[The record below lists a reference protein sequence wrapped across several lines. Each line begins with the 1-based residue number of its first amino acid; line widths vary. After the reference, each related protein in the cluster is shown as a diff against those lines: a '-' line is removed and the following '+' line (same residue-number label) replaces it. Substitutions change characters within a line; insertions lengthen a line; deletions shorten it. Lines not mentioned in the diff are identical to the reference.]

1 MKNAM
6 KINILG
12 IPFNSDGTTPE
23 EENPAKALRDIGLI
37 TLLESKG
44 HVVTDYCDIAIPK
57 SEGYRDRQTNVLNLS
72 AVQETSRRIA
82 AKLSESLDPNEFS
95 IVLGGDCAI
104 LIGIFGAF
112 QARDINVGLIFFDG
126 HADFHSK
133 ETSPTGEAADYE
145 LAFLTGRG
153 PKEIT
158 ALFEKCPLISDQNI
172 IAYGLRE
179 LDLIDE
185 STIQV
190 YTKEQM
196 IQVGIT
202 QSVKEGVDRLATF
215 KQPLWLH
222 FDVDVIDSSLVPV
235 LIPTSDGL
243 TFEQT
248 QEFLIQVLKS
258 GYFLGMSV
266 ACYHP
271 NLDKT
276 GEAGRQISTVISNAV
291 QTIHFR
297 SSKGNS
303 PLC

>member
-1 MKNAM
+1 MR
-6 KINILG
+6 INLLG
-12 IPFNSDGTTPE
+12 VPFNSDGTAPE
-23 EENPAKALRDIGLI
+23 EENPAKALRDIGLT
-37 TLLESKG
+37 TLLKSKG
-44 HVVTDYCDIAIPK
+44 HLVTDYGDIAIPK
-57 SEGYRDRQTNVLNLS
+57 PEGYRDQQTRILNLG
-72 AVQETSRRIA
+72 ALQETSRRLA
-82 AKLSESLDPNEFS
+82 TKLNETLDPNEFS

-112 QARDINVGLIFFDG
+112 AARDISVGLIFFDG

-133 ETSPTGEAADYE
+133 ETSPTGEAADFE

-153 PKEIT
+153 AEEIT

-179 LDLIDE
+179 PDLIAE
-185 STIQV
+185 SNIQA

-196 IQVGIT
+196 VQVGIT
-202 QSVKEGVDRLATF
+202 QSAKEGVSRLLTS
-215 KQPLWLH
+215 KLPLWLH
-222 FDVDVIDSSLVPV
+222 FDVDVIDPSLVPV

-248 QEFLIQVLKS
+248 QDFLIQILSS

-271 NLDKT
+271 NLDTT
-276 GEAGRQISTVISNAV
+276 GEAGRQISAVISNAV
-291 QTIHFR
+291 EAMR
-297 SSKGNS
+297 EYNS
-303 PLC
+303 L